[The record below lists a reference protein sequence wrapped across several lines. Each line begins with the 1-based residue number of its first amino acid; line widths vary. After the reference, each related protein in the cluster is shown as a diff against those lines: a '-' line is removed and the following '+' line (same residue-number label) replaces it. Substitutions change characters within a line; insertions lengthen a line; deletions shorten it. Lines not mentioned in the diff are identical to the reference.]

1 MKSKVF
7 VWRGWGRNSSDY
19 IDEVANKVKEEPNTI

>member
-1 MKSKVF
+1 MESKIF
-7 VWRGWGRNSSDY
+7 AWRGWGRNSSDN